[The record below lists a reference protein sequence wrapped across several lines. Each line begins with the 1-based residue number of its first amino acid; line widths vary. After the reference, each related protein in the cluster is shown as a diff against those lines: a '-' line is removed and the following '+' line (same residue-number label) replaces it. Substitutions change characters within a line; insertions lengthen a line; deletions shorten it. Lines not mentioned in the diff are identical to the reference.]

1 MTMTAKCECADGS
14 TREVELHDLA
24 PSWTPTDVYDMC
36 EDKLGV
42 RVSNVSNLEDIMA
55 EVEYLREFPEDA

>member
-1 MTMTAKCECADGS
+1 MDMTAKCECADGS
-14 TREVELHDLA
+14 KRDVELHSISS
-24 PSWTPTDVYDMC
+24 SWTPTDVYDLC

-55 EVEYLREFPEDA
+55 EVEYLRDFPEDA